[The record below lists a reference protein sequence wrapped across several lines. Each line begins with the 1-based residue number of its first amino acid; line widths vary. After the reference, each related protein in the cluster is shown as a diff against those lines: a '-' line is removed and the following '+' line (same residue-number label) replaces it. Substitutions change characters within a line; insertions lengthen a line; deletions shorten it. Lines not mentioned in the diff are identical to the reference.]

1 MHRRNCSG
9 ESMWNEREGR
19 AARLT
24 SLPLLSLS
32 LQPFP
37 CSLPIF
43 VTYIPSQSGM
53 SRKLD
58 LDHSNAFRHTQ
69 KDCWCEV
76 SPEPKE
82 KRQKELLPLPPL
94 SPTAAHNLG
103 GFWFDSLFVCLPI
116 TSIHTNP
123 SLPPCNNRTLVLTL
137 EKRKKYPTR
146 KLDFFDAPFR
156 SSPAVGLMRDQ
167 EIVFLALS

>member
-1 MHRRNCSG
+1 
-9 ESMWNEREGR
+9 MWNEREGR

-58 LDHSNAFRHTQ
+58 LYHSNAFRHTQ

-146 KLDFFDAPFR
+146 KLDFLRCSFQVVSCCRLDA
-156 SSPAVGLMRDQ
+156 
-167 EIVFLALS
+167 